1 MGKLKGKRSG
11 GTWNPGLTSEL
22 SPRLLPASGSR
33 GAWTPSGSF
42 LGMCVGLRKFER
54 GPGFGISCF
63 CSVLYFLLL
72 LFCLLHLLDFYSLT
86 VSEFSATAELVLSDM
101 FVVLAHILP
110 YSSS

>member
-1 MGKLKGKRSG
+1 MWG
-11 GTWNPGLTSEL
+11 
-22 SPRLLPASGSR
+22 SGSLR
-33 GAWTPSGSF
+33 GAQDLVSVVF
-42 LGMCVGLRKFER
+42 AV
-54 GPGFGISCF
+54 
-63 CSVLYFLLL
+63 SVLYFLLL

>member
-33 GAWTPSGSF
+33 EAWTPSGSF
-42 LGMCVGLRKFER
+42 LGMCVGLRKSEK

-63 CSVLYFLLL
+63 CSQCTVFLITSVLFIAFVRFL
-72 LFCLLHLLDFYSLT
+72 FINS
-86 VSEFSATAELVLSDM
+86 V
-101 FVVLAHILP
+101 
-110 YSSS
+110 